1 MLDDLVQSFVRA
13 YGRGLGYNMARRTQI
28 VGVVLVVLMILVII
42 AEVTG
47 LNIIPAPIMETLNVV
62 LS

>member
-1 MLDDLVQSFVRA
+1 
-13 YGRGLGYNMARRTQI
+13 MARRTQI